1 MYEDLRQ
8 HQVRG
13 LRAHCLF
20 SGDSLSVVQVGF
32 ETHLAGERSL
42 WADGFRSAPG
52 EIDLPLRESFDSLMD
67 WKSRVSLWPYVFIA
81 ISVLGF
87 LYLAFR
93 HS

>member
-1 MYEDLRQ
+1 
-8 HQVRG
+8 
-13 LRAHCLF
+13 
-20 SGDSLSVVQVGF
+20 
-32 ETHLAGERSL
+32 
-42 WADGFRSAPG
+42 
-52 EIDLPLRESFDSLMD
+52 MD